1 MYWNRPHLVPPSMGG
16 SATNIPPPKQNPLV
30 ENRQNN
36 TAGLWNGGNTT
47 LRTSGLV
54 NPSAEWRSPIFDLRP
69 DLPFLS
75 QGEAEA
81 TPIYRSR
88 TGDWG
93 SLWVLVGGLDKNFGG
108 GVGFAGLQVR
118 YQERVSP
125 IDPTLAQ
132 NVNDKIDIT
141 GEFAVDMTQPAN
153 ERQQSALLQF
163 KPSTDVDPVR
173 YWQVVIYFDWTFTYT
188 SPVQLNVQA
197 SYY

>member
-1 MYWNRPHLVPPSMGG
+1 MYWNRPQLVPPSMGG

-36 TAGLWNGGNTT
+36 TAGLWNGGVTT
-47 LRTSGLV
+47 LRTDSKT
-54 NPSAEWRSPIFDLRP
+54 NPKAQWRSPIFDLRP

-75 QGEAEA
+75 QGRVEA

-93 SLWVLVGGLDKNFGG
+93 SLWVLVDGLDKNFGG
-108 GVGFAGLQVR
+108 GVGFAGLQVT
-118 YQERVSP
+118 YQEKVSP
-125 IDPTLAQ
+125 IDPSLTR

-141 GEFAVDMTQPAN
+141 GEFAVNMGAPET
-153 ERQQSALLQF
+153 ERQQGALLQF

-173 YWQVVIYFDWTFTYT
+173 YWQVVIYFDWTFTFLND
-188 SPVQLNVQA
+188 VQLSVQA